1 MSTLPLGD
9 ICDLSVSVGPASA
22 VRTKFNLGLI
32 VGKSDVIKVEDRV
45 KTYSKMDDLTADG
58 WNGKEPEFLAAQ
70 KYFSQSP
77 RPTKVAIGRWNYTQ
91 NKENNETVVQA
102 VTACREANSEWYAVY
117 ACGLEKNE
125 IIELAQ
131 YIDSASP
138 ESFLFYTT
146 SDSDTITNSEDNV
159 FITLKKNGVHRALG
173 QYSSKTSDAAVGIM
187 GVAMGRNTNTA
198 GSAYTLSHKTVSG
211 IEAEP
216 LKSTELTIIKNN
228 NGNAYIN
235 RGSVYN
241 LFEMGVSSDG
251 TNFDEIL
258 NLDMLS
264 NNIQTAV
271 VSALTRSAKI
281 PQTDPGMDNLLNTI
295 TEPLEKAREIGFIA
309 PGVWNTESILTIEKG
324 DTLPRG
330 YAIIA
335 DSIDSQSQADREAR
349 KAPPIYVLI
358 KCAGA
363 IEYVSIKLYVN
374 R

>member
-1 MSTLPLGD
+1 MSTLPLND
-9 ICDLSVSVGPASA
+9 ICDINISVGPASA
-22 VRTKFNLGLI
+22 VRTNFNLGLI
-32 VGKSDVIKVEDRV
+32 VGKSDIIKIEDRV
-45 KTYSKMDDLTADG
+45 KTYQKMDDLTADG
-58 WNGKEPEFLAAQ
+58 WKGTEPEFLSAQ

-77 RPTKVAIGRWNYTQ
+77 RPSRVAIGRWNYPEEG
-91 NKENNETVVQA
+91 KKETVVEA
-102 VTACREANSEWYAVY
+102 VTACRNSNTEWYGVHV
-117 ACGLEKNE
+117 CDITKTE
-125 IIELAQ
+125 IIELAK

-138 ESFLFYTT
+138 ESYLFYTT
-146 SDSDTITNSEDNV
+146 SDSDVITNSEDNI
-159 FITLKKNGVHRALG
+159 FSALKKNGVHRALG
-173 QYSSKTSDAAVGIM
+173 QYSTKTANAAVGIM
-187 GVAMGRNTNTA
+187 GVAMGRNTSTA
-198 GSAYTLSHKTVSG
+198 GSAYTLAHKTIVG

-216 LKSTELTIIKNN
+216 IKSTELTIIKNN
-228 NGNAYIN
+228 NGNVYVN

-271 VSALTRSAKI
+271 VSALARSAKI

-309 PGVWNTESILTIEKG
+309 PGVWNTESILTVEKG

-330 YAIIA
+330 YVIIA
-335 DSIDSQSQADREAR
+335 DSVDSQSQADREAR
-349 KAPPIYVLI
+349 KAPPVYILI

-363 IEYVSIKLYVN
+363 IQYVAVKLYVN